1 MRMKKH
7 LLLSVLALALGF
19 ATTDACTNFMAGK
32 AATADGSTII
42 TYAADSY
49 SFYGFLRYRAAAD
62 HAEGEMLQVTN
73 WDDGQPLIQIPQVA
87 HTYSVVGNMNE
98 HQVTI
103 GETTWG
109 GRDMANKEGID
120 YGSLIY
126 IALERSR
133 TAREAIQCMTSLA
146 SQYGYVSGGES
157 FSIGDPN
164 EVWYMEM
171 IGNGKNNKGVV
182 WAAVRIPDDCI
193 SGHANQARITYLPLK
208 GAKKKGDIYTSKDG
222 QWMWH
227 KDIIQVARDSAFFT
241 GKDEEF
247 QFNHAYNPFDFTG
260 LYVCEARVWSVFRKF
275 ADDFDQYLPY
285 AAGKVYLATNGKY
298 AGEPMPLWIK
308 PNHLVT
314 VQEMKEAMRDQFE
327 GTELDITQGTD
338 AGPWHT
344 KLRYGGLGFRQ
355 DSMQYWFERPVATQQ
370 TAWSFVSQM
379 RGYESAK
386 AGGIFWFGVDD
397 AATNLYVPM
406 YSCMTQA
413 PESMREGNG
422 DLYTYSPT
430 SAWWAFNRVA
440 NWAYTRYSL
449 MRPDIQNVQRTWE
462 EKFNSQVEVID
473 QKVVQM
479 TTDEAR
485 EFLTRY
491 SCQQADEATAAWND
505 LLIYLTVKYIDGRV
519 RQEENG
525 QFKRNEWGEPVGPRG
540 PSYPREFQDM
550 FKNELYHEKVQ

>member
-1 MRMKKH
+1 MRKTIF
-7 LLLSVLALALGF
+7 LAGIGMMLAMGSAF
-19 ATTDACTNFMAGK
+19 ACTNFMAGK

-49 SFYGFLRYRAAAD
+49 SFYGFLRFRQAAD
-62 HAEGEMLQVTN
+62 HAPGEMMQVTN

-109 GRDMANKEGID
+109 GREMANKEGID

-126 IALERSR
+126 IALERSK
-133 TAREAIQCMTSLA
+133 TAREAIACMTTLA
-146 SQYGYVSGGES
+146 STYGYVSGGES

-164 EVWYMEM
+164 EVWIMEM
-171 IGNGKNNKGVV
+171 IGNGKDNKGVV
-182 WAAVRIPDDCI
+182 WVAARIPDDCI

-227 KDIIQVARDSAFFT
+227 KDVIQVARDNKFFE

-247 QFNHAYNPFDFTG
+247 QFNHAYNPFAFTG

-275 ADDFDQYLPY
+275 ADDMDKYLGY
-285 AAGKVYLATNGKY
+285 AAGKVYLATDGRD
-298 AGEPMPLWIK
+298 AGEPMPLWVK
-308 PNHLVT
+308 PNHKIT
-314 VQEMKEAMRDQFE
+314 VQEMKDAMRDQFE
-327 GTELDITQGTD
+327 GTELDITQGLD

-344 KLRYGGLGFRQ
+344 KLRYGGLGFKQ

-386 AGGIFWFGVDD
+386 AGGIFWFGLDD

-406 YSCMTQA
+406 YSCITRA

-449 MRPDIQNVQRTWE
+449 MRPDIQNIQRTWE
-462 EKFNSQVEVID
+462 DKFNNQVEIID
-473 QKVVQM
+473 QKVAQM
-479 TTDEAR
+479 NADEAR
-485 EFLTRY
+485 AFLTDY
-491 SCQQADEATAAWND
+491 SCQQADESTAAWND

-525 QFKRNEWGEPVGPRG
+525 QFKRNEWGEPVGPKG
-540 PSYPREFQDM
+540 PSYPKEFQDL
-550 FKNELYHEKVQ
+550 FKHQLYQEKVK